1 VTTES
6 QAAGNGAI
14 GDSSLPEAAAAI
26 VVADSISGD
35 SAAAAVPAERVLPP
49 LPKRR
54 SSVADREAR
63 WGLFFLTP
71 WLIGLV
77 VFTAI
82 PIIASLVLS
91 MTNYNLL
98 RGSETKFIGLDNYA
112 QIWRELWGGGLFGR
126 SLGVTIRFAFMSV
139 PLMIAFGLGLAML
152 LNQKLLAG
160 KAVFRT
166 LFYMPVQIPI
176 VASTIV
182 WGGFL
187 NGQSGWLVLFLRAV
201 GIPVGN
207 FLAEPAFA
215 LPGLVLMGS
224 WGIGNMMLI
233 FLAGLQSIP
242 TELYEAV
249 RVDGG
254 GGWARFRHVTLP
266 MISPVLFYNLLI
278 SFIGVSQYFTQAYV
292 IDPTGNGNPAGETLF
307 YTMNVYTEG
316 WKYDHM
322 GYASALA
329 WVMLVMV
336 LAASIALFRTS
347 GRWVFYSGEHR

>member
-1 VTTES
+1 VTTENQAGADAVAGA
-6 QAAGNGAI
+6 QAATESVAVAI
-14 GDSSLPEAAAAI
+14 AAAEPG
-26 VVADSISGD
+26 DKPSGD
-35 SAAAAVPAERVLPP
+35 RALPP
-49 LPKRR
+49 LPKRQ
-54 SSVADREAR
+54 SSVARREAR
-63 WGLFFLTP
+63 WGIFFLTP

-82 PIIASLVLS
+82 PILASLILS
-91 MTNYNLL
+91 FTNYNLL
-98 RGSETKFIGLDNYA
+98 KGGETRFIGLGNYA
-112 QIWRELWGGGLFGR
+112 QIWNELWHGGLFGR
-126 SLGVTIRFAFMSV
+126 SLGVTLRFAFMSV
-139 PLMIAFGLGLAML
+139 PLMIALGLGLAML

-160 KAVFRT
+160 KAFFRT

-187 NGQSGWLVLFLRAV
+187 NGESGWLAIFLRSI
-201 GIPVGN
+201 GLPVGN
-207 FLAEPAFA
+207 FLQEPAFA
-215 LPGLVLMGS
+215 LWGLVLMGT

-254 GGWARFRHVTLP
+254 GSWARFRHVTLP

-336 LAASIALFRTS
+336 LTASIALFRTS